1 MNYKTAW
8 NRLKFTA
15 ETIDLVDMER
25 ADFLKS
31 LIKMIET
38 AEEQDRDIESVIKP
52 IDPYSPYYDSPY
64 YESYYKTAP
73 TCETKEGTD
82 L

>member
-1 MNYKTAW
+1 MNYKKAW
-8 NRLKFTA
+8 ERLKFTA
-15 ETIDLVDMER
+15 ETYDLVDMER

-38 AEEQDRDIESVIKP
+38 AEEQDRDIDEAVLMP
-52 IDPYSPYYDSPY
+52 IDDARNPYIP
-64 YESYYKTAP
+64 YYKTAP
-73 TCETKEGTD
+73 TCETKEGTG